1 MDKVFDSMNGS
12 TINALNSKP
21 LRCTV
26 KNGSSH
32 IQFWDEAIQVFKT
45 MVFVNKLDDSA
56 VRQPICIRLF

>member
-12 TINALNSKP
+12 TINALDGK
-21 LRCTV
+21 LFRCAV

-32 IQFWDEAIQVFKT
+32 IKFWDEAIQVFKS

-56 VRQPICIRLF
+56 VRQPICI